1 MNGFDILFRLD
12 DVSPVT
18 NRRIIVPEG
27 ITFKRLHEIIQLAFG
42 FDNQEKYKFSFDDF
56 SLEIIELNSIN
67 PDNINATTEPIDKYF
82 QAFDKAKYMYDF
94 KNKWTVT
101 LEISQV
107 EYEKDYPQF
116 IEYHGRYNPFDECL
130 NKDNFMMLLDMK
142 KNPDKYDN
150 LNDYVD
156 WLEKLK
162 FVNKLNVNES
172 LMQMFNVPFKK
183 VGHRIVEVEVDP
195 NYSLDDFLAKK

>member
-1 MNGFDILFRLD
+1 
-12 DVSPVT
+12 
-18 NRRIIVPEG
+18 
-27 ITFKRLHEIIQLAFG
+27 
-42 FDNQEKYKFSFDDF
+42 
-56 SLEIIELNSIN
+56 
-67 PDNINATTEPIDKYF
+67 
-82 QAFDKAKYMYDF
+82 
-94 KNKWTVT
+94 
-101 LEISQV
+101 
-107 EYEKDYPQF
+107 
-116 IEYHGRYNPFDECL
+116 
-130 NKDNFMMLLDMK
+130 MMLLDMK